1 MAPIILFC
9 AALVACLGTMA
20 SAGNTTLRK
29 AAYAKFQGPYKY
41 GIRAQRLNVWHIMS
55 STTPSGLANRNAADV
70 LGDFTFIFGAKES
83 ESNPRGV
90 QQYYHGVIEMRQV
103 SVSSWGDYLQCN
115 HPSGSTTYTCKCPK
129 AHSGKCDMHR
139 AGKEKNSHT
148 DGHVWY
154 SFPKA
159 GEGKYWSYVNGKGSD
174 SIIVDASC
182 VIKKLASAAGCAGQ
196 CDDPKNAKKCTACV
210 HWLLGT
216 ATTRKLAERT
226 WDEATLGKGCP
237 DSRRRR
243 GHKLSY
249 PEEVS
254 NVTVSS
260 VIV

>member
-29 AAYAKFQGPYKY
+29 AAYAKCQGPYKH
-41 GIRAQRLNVWHIMS
+41 GIRAHVWHIMS
-55 STTPSGLANRNAADV
+55 STTTSGVTNRNAADT
-70 LGDFTFIFGAKES
+70 LGDFAFIFGAKGYPT
-83 ESNPRGV
+83 PRGV
-90 QQYYHGVIEMRQV
+90 QQYYNGVIEMRHV

-115 HPSGSTTYTCKCPK
+115 HPKGSTTYTCKCPK

-139 AGKEKNSHT
+139 AGKEKSSHT

-159 GEGKYWSYVNGKGSD
+159 GEGKYWSYENGKGCD
-174 SIIVDASC
+174 SIIVHASC
-182 VIKKLASAAGCAGQ
+182 VIKKLAAAAGCGGQ
-196 CDDPKNAKKCTACV
+196 CDDPKNAKKCTTCV
-210 HWLLGT
+210 DWLLGS
-216 ATTRKLAERT
+216 ATTRKLAQKT
-226 WDEATLGKGCP
+226 WDEATFGKGCP

-243 GHKLSY
+243 RHKLSY

-260 VIV
+260 VMV